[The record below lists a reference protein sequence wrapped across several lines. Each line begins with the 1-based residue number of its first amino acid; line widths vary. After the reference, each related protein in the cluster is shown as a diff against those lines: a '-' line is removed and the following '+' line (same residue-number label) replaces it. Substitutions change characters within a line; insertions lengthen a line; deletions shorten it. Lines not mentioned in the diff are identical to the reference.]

1 MCDLMVLAL
10 QGDLT
15 RVITFVMAD
24 EGSNRAYPFLGVPE
38 GHHDR
43 FAPPGGRRRSRRRSP
58 RSTASTPRSSPICSS
73 GWRRWAKARKRCST
87 TRWSFTAAAF
97 PTAIATTTTICRSCW
112 PAAGRAPFARAA
124 TCCYKRETPMT
135 NLYLAMLDR
144 LGAPTDRFGD
154 SDGKLELG

>member
-1 MCDLMVLAL
+1 MCDLMVLAM

-24 EGSNRAYPFLGVPE
+24 EGSNRTYPFLGVPE
-38 GHHDR
+38 GHHSISHHQGDPEKQQKIAEINR
-43 FAPPGGRRRSRRRSP
+43 FHATQFAYLLERMAASGRRRASRCW
-58 RSTASTPRSSPICSS
+58 TI
-73 GWRRWAKARKRCST
+73 
-87 TRWSFTAAAF
+87 RWSFTAAAY
-97 PTAIATTTTICRSCW
+97 PTAIATTTTTCRSSW
-112 PAAGRAPFARAA
+112 PAAGPARFAPAA
-124 TCCYKRETPMT
+124 TCAYNRETPLT